1 MKPFSDQDTKGI
13 IDLVQTAPLQNM
25 KHAQLVSNLLQR
37 FQVFVH
43 ESNALHVAEKKRADA
58 ALEAQAA
65 IATAGAGNVD
75 PADIGLEPSFP

>member
-43 ESNALHVAEKKRADA
+43 ESNARTAEDTKAKAV
-58 ALEAQAA
+58 
-65 IATAGAGNVD
+65 AGAGNVN
-75 PADIGLEPSFP
+75 PADIGVEPSFP